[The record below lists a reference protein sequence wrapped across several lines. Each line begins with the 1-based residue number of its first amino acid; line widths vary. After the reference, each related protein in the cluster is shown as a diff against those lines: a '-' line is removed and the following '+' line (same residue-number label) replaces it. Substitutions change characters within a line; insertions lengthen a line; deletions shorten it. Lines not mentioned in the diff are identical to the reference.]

1 MGGSGLSRTTPAVF
15 ARDAGQ
21 RELWAALDRVSA
33 TWKYDDDA
41 ASVQARGLY
50 VHGPVGRGKSW
61 IVGKWFD
68 AYPGTTK
75 LRVHFHAFLEELQ
88 RETFAQRQT
97 VVPGQGDPLTAAF
110 DALVGGCRLLYFDE
124 FHVHDPGDAILL
136 TRVLEY
142 LFERRVVVLATSNYA
157 PQELMPHPGWHHLFQ
172 PAITLIVE
180 HLDVVELR
188 GPTDYRT
195 LPSASGSGGFAAGR
209 WVVASR
215 DREHP
220 PETELEV
227 RGRRFQVAAA
237 SDTELTA
244 TFAQLC
250 EAPLSTI
257 EYLAW
262 AEQFAQWVLLDV
274 PPGETVDA
282 QAFQRFAHVIDVLT
296 EADVQ
301 LTVQAAQPVDVFV
314 ASAPALP
321 DLARMRSRL
330 SVLSV

>member
-1 MGGSGLSRTTPAVF
+1 MNRSAPVLTTAAAH

-21 RELWAALDRVSA
+21 RALWATLDRVSA
-33 TWKYDDDA
+33 TWADDDDA
-41 ASVQARGLY
+41 APGQAQGLY

-68 AYPGTTK
+68 AYADATK

-88 RETFAQRQT
+88 RETFAQRQM

-136 TRVLEY
+136 TRLLEY
-142 LFERRVVVLATSNYA
+142 LCERRVVVLATSNYA
-157 PQELMPHPGWHHLFQ
+157 PHELMPHPGWHHLFQ
-172 PAITLIVE
+172 PAITLI
-180 HLDVVELR
+180 LDHFEVVELH

-195 LPSASGSGGFAAGR
+195 WPAAGTAGFAAGR
-209 WVVASR
+209 WVVGSDEGACR
-215 DREHP
+215 A
-220 PETELEV
+220 ETELEV
-227 RGRRFQVAAA
+227 RGRRFQVIAA
-237 SDTELTA
+237 SDTELTV

-257 EYLAW
+257 EYLEW
-262 AEQFAQWVLLDV
+262 ADRFAHWVLLAV
-274 PPGETVDA
+274 PPGDTVDP
-282 QAFQRFAHVIDVLT
+282 QALQRFAHVIDVLT
-296 EADVQ
+296 EADVR
-301 LTVQAAQPVDVFV
+301 LTVQASQPMERFL
-314 ASAPALP
+314 ATAPTLP
-321 DLARMRSRL
+321 DRARMRSRL